1 MGGVAQRLTAGRLA
15 ATMPSLFDPEVRRAV
30 LDRVARLTPQ
40 RKPGWGRF
48 TAPEMVCHVSAG
60 LRQGLGEL
68 DAGPPAGPL
77 TRFPMNWLAIHVIP
91 WPKGKGKSPRE
102 FLATRPTT
110 WEADVAHLRD
120 LIERFSVR
128 GAGAAWPPSKVFGR
142 ISGRSWGVLEYKH
155 LDHHLRQF
163 GV

>member
-1 MGGVAQRLTAGRLA
+1 
-15 ATMPSLFDPEVRRAV
+15 MPSLFDPKVRASI
-30 LDRVARLTPQ
+30 LDRISRLAAERQPL
-40 RKPGWGRF
+40 WGRF

-68 DAGPPAGPL
+68 DAGQPRGPF
-77 TRFPMNWLAIHVIP
+77 TRFPMNWLVIHVLP
-91 WPKGKGKSPRE
+91 WPRGKGKSPRE

-110 WEADVAHLRD
+110 WAADVNQLQD
-120 LIERFSVR
+120 LVKRFAAR
-128 GAGAAWPPSKVFGR
+128 GAGAEWPPSRVFGR
-142 ISGRSWGVLEYKH
+142 ISGRSWGVLQHKH